1 MCVAI
6 LSPKALPVKLNMT
19 LSKHHYLLSC
29 ISSAWP
35 LLTLLT
41 PTPLYWSLTAWPREG
56 IPSCFS
62 PCSPITDERLSFPL
76 APSLPLSSFFTS
88 PQFSLFKLCIYPH
101 VWRAVEHGIFLLQWK
116 SCGQTNLDSM
126 ILNSII
132 VFQKDAILQIPH
144 EIVYTLHV
152 VNPLK

>member
-1 MCVAI
+1 MCGYFEPQSTTCKI
-6 LSPKALPVKLNMT
+6 KHDT
-19 LSKHHYLLSC
+19 LQASLLAFLHLLSMTPTD
-29 ISSAWP
+29 STDTYS
-35 LLTLLT
+35 TLL
-41 PTPLYWSLTAWPREG
+41 
-56 IPSCFS
+56 IPYCLA
-62 PCSPITDERLSFPL
+62 PWRNTILLLSMLSHHRWMLVFPL

-116 SCGQTNLDSM
+116 SCGQTNLDSR